1 MWTHLRLADDLV
13 VAEAW
18 REVIEDQGVPCQIW
32 PLDLKMRGA
41 FFTTYQVVVPNDR
54 VHVAGL
60 VVQHAQ

>member
-41 FFTTYQVVVPNDR
+41 FFTIYQVLVPNDR

-60 VVQHAQ
+60 VVQHAG